1 MKTVIKLSGVLFLI
15 GLILFACSCSKPHYG
30 CKKREVRYVQK
41 HFPKLVN
48 KCNSET
54 IRQSLIYYPLV
65 ESDSVFSET
74 ETKVDTF
81 THYDTLVE
89 NDTVYITKYVDRI
102 VNKVTTNTKE
112 VRVEDGRRVGLL
124 ENDISILNKRLA
136 QAIEDKIIAEKG
148 KAKSD
153 GKLLVFYWAIGVVIG
168 IVGIRFAVKNFKP
181 KMPFFG

>member
-30 CKKREVRYVQK
+30 CKKREQRKSAK
-41 HFPKLVN
+41 HFNKSVN
-48 KCNSET
+48 WCVNEAMA
-54 IRQSLIYYPLV
+54 QSLVHFPFK
-65 ESDSVFSET
+65 ESDSTFSET

-89 NDTVYITKYVDRI
+89 NDTVYIIKYVDRI

-112 VRVEDGRRVGLL
+112 VRVEDGRRIGLL
-124 ENDISILNKRLA
+124 QNDISILNKILA
-136 QAIEDKIIAEKG
+136 QAIEDKISAEKG

-168 IVGIRFAVKNFKP
+168 IVGVRFAVKNFKP